1 MAMVTYKLTQ
11 PIFTKF
17 LNFNKFV
24 KNLDLCLFLTN
35 KNRLPCK
42 CNNCHFAD
50 RHKKDIVKSD
60 RRIIRDNALKKL
72 FIKGP
77 KYREGRHMNLEK
89 AKSYTLGL
97 HNCFLS
103 WCDKNGLD
111 KSFFLEWIDN
121 VNPKT
126 AEGGSICSPPPPPPP
141 PPHTLCG
148 SVAFLKM
155 YLLKTG

>member
-24 KNLDLCLFLTN
+24 KNLDLGLFLTN
-35 KNRLPCK
+35 KNSLSCK

-77 KYREGRHMNLEK
+77 K
-89 AKSYTLGL
+89 
-97 HNCFLS
+97 
-103 WCDKNGLD
+103 
-111 KSFFLEWIDN
+111 
-121 VNPKT
+121 
-126 AEGGSICSPPPPPPP
+126 
-141 PPHTLCG
+141 
-148 SVAFLKM
+148 
-155 YLLKTG
+155 